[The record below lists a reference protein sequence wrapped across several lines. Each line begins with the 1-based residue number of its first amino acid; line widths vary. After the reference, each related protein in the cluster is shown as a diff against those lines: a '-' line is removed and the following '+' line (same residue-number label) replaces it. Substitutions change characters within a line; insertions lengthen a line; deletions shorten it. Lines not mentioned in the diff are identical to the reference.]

1 MDVKIFYNPNNH
13 NAPAHKGMRI
23 FKEWTIPPEGATM
36 AESSST
42 VEVVGI

>member
-1 MDVKIFYNPNNH
+1 MDVKFFYNPNNH

-36 AESSST
+36 DSFPS
-42 VEVVGI
+42 VGVIVGI